1 VGSEAPGGVQ
11 VGFAARASDVRQTPP
26 PAAPTHTR
34 QEVAEQAGSTAIAV
48 TRPEFVVGVPTSV
61 FGS

>member
-1 VGSEAPGGVQ
+1 MGSEAPGGVQ
-11 VGFAARASDVRQTPP
+11 GFAARAFDVRHTPP

-34 QEVAEQAGSTAIAV
+34 QEAVKQAESTAIAV
-48 TRPEFVVGVPTSV
+48 TRPEFVVGVPAPV